1 MAGHKKKKFVVK
13 NVATYKAKSGKAGK
27 VWEKLNTGWT
37 GAFFYCFLGI
47 IVAFMVHQVSGL
59 ALGTGLPI
67 VTVSSQ
73 SMVPTLNVGDIV
85 IIKGTETYRTDDI
98 IVFKGWERDPI
109 IHRVVA
115 VAEGNEVT
123 KLEGWN
129 ELTDQFV
136 AQMAYGRGKIYITKG
151 DNNPR
156 CDQCFN
162 RLPVQENEVYGKA
175 VAKIPYLGWVKI
187 LVIDWFITDPIV
199 GIVILLVVGVTYY
212 VYKKW

>member
-1 MAGHKKKKFVVK
+1 MAGHKKKK
-13 NVATYKAKSGKAGK
+13 ATGIIAAARAKPGKAGK
-27 VWEKLNTGWT
+27 IWETLNTGWT
-37 GAFFYCFLGI
+37 GALFYCFLGI
-47 IVAFMVHQVSGL
+47 IVAFSVHQVSGL

-85 IIKGTETYRTDDI
+85 IIKGEETYGTGDI
-98 IVFKGWERDPI
+98 IVFKGWESDPI

-115 VAEGNEVT
+115 AAEGNNVA
-123 KLEGWN
+123 KLDGWN
-129 ELTDQFV
+129 EMTDQFV

-156 CDQCFN
+156 CDQCVN
-162 RLPVQENEVYGKA
+162 RLPVEESEVYGKA

-187 LVIDWFITDPIV
+187 LVIDWFVNDPIV
-199 GIVILLVVGVTYY
+199 GIVILFVVGVTYY